1 MSRAIVE
8 KVEEGFPTTLP
19 MTRSAMWSTQGLAM
33 PAEGFSMVGLSQSE
47 NTLMSPVAELAYQSS
62 PSDQQHFR
70 FT

>member
-1 MSRAIVE
+1 
-8 KVEEGFPTTLP
+8 LP

-33 PAEGFSMVGLSQSE
+33 PAEGFSMVGPSQSE

-62 PSDQQHFR
+62 PSDQQRFR